1 MKSLLLVFAF
11 LCSWD
16 TASFN
21 PLSSEVHK
29 KCYKNGTC
37 RYECYGSEMLV
48 AYCMYKLE
56 CCVTGDPGP

>member
-1 MKSLLLVFAF
+1 MVTYLG
-11 LCSWD
+11 
-16 TASFN
+16 FN